1 VAVFPPKTTFVNVPD
16 PTSPPPGAL
25 EVSAEFL
32 DDFQDYVL
40 NLPQSTDVDAAVQ
53 AGLTDGV
60 IVKFYDG
67 TQWPIRPD
75 TSVTGQHVLWVGPSA
90 TPPATTGTASGGT
103 RARAPFDLLAL
114 S

>member
-1 VAVFPPKTTFVNVPD
+1 MAVFPPKTTFVNVPD
-16 PTSPPPGAL
+16 PTSPPPGAI

-40 NLPQSTDVDAAVQ
+40 GLPQQTDVDASVQ
-53 AGLTDGV
+53 AGLTNGL
-60 IVKFYDG
+60 IVLFYTG
-67 TQWPIRPD
+67 TLWPIRPD

-90 TPPATTGTASGGT
+90 TPPATTGTSSGGT